1 MQTGKCL
8 AILQHHNEPV
18 TGAAWSPDGSIFAT
32 GSLDRR
38 RPLAIWSSDA
48 TPSPQPLHAYTEDQ
62 CARVQD
68 VAIAALQPSSFTHLP
83 TPDGGSLVA
92 SPLRLVV
99 ICTDYTIHV
108 FDHLRREKLFNLKM
122 TDQLTCLSLS
132 RDGREML
139 INLSCGEVWTLGVAD
154 GAIRQKYRGQRQGKF
169 VIRSCY
175 GGASEGF
182 VVSGGEGAPGKEGT
196 LEVASY
202 RSCKVLLTLLAHAL
216 DAKISI
222 WHRHSGRLIE
232 QFSAHPDGCVNAV
245 AWNPARPDMFAS
257 AGDDHK
263 VRM

>member
-18 TGAAWSPDGSIFAT
+18 TSAAWSPDGSTFAT

-38 RPLAIWSSDA
+38 RPLALWSSDA
-48 TPSPQPLHAYTEDQ
+48 APSPQPLHAYAEDQ

-68 VAIAALQPSSFTHLP
+68 VAIAALQPSSLTHLATADGSSP
-83 TPDGGSLVA
+83 TA
-92 SPLRLVV
+92 APLRLVV

-154 GAIRQKYRGQRQGKF
+154 GAVRQKYRGQRQGKF

-182 VVSGGEGAPGKEGT
+182 VLSGGEGAPGEEGT
-196 LEVASY
+196 LDFASDLCM
-202 RSCKVLLTLLAHAL
+202 RSADMLGRVTE
-216 DAKISI
+216 AKISI

-232 QFSAHPDGCVNAV
+232 QFPAHPDGCVNAV

-257 AGDDHK
+257 AGDDRK
-263 VRM
+263 VQM